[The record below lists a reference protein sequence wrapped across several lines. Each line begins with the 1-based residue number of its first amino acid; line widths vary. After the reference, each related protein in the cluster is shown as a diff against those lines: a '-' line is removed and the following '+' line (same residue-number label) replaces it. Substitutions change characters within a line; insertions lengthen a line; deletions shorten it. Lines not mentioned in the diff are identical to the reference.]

1 MGDAMKRA
9 LNGVAAAVL
18 TMGLAVMCAGAAH
31 ARKPVKKASP
41 IRVLVWSERTEPANI
56 YPDGINGVIAAA
68 LRKDPRLQVR
78 TAQLDDPDAGVSE
91 ATLDQTDVLIWFGHK
106 RHDQVPDDAVERI
119 VRHVRE
125 KGMGFLPVHSSH
137 SSKPF
142 KALMQSLQSNDKV
155 GSWRDYTEDGKPTRI
170 IVVDAR
176 NPIARGVT
184 DFTIPKTER
193 YDEPFQVPGPFAT
206 VFDGVYADGLHA
218 RQGMTWNVG
227 AGKGFY
233 WRPGHE
239 SFPIFF
245 MPQVQ
250 KILDN
255 GVHWLAGR

>member
-1 MGDAMKRA
+1 MKRA
-9 LNGVAAAVL
+9 LHALTAALAAALLTVGLAWMSPAVAAAK
-18 TMGLAVMCAGAAH
+18 
-31 ARKPVKKASP
+31 KPGKKVAP
-41 IRVLVWSERTEPANI
+41 IRVLVWSERTEPASV
-56 YPDGINGVIAAA
+56 YPEGINGAIADA
-68 LRKDPRLQVR
+68 LRKDHSLQVQ
-78 TAQLDDPDAGVSE
+78 TAKLDDPDAGVSE

-106 RHDQVPDDAVERI
+106 RHDQVPDAAVERI

-125 KGMGFLPVHSSH
+125 KGMGFFPVHSSH
-137 SSKPF
+137 FSKPF
-142 KALMQSLQSNDKV
+142 KALLETLQTTDKV
-155 GSWRDYTEDGKPTRI
+155 GAWRDYIEDGKPTRI
-170 IVVDAR
+170 VVADAKH
-176 NPIARGVT
+176 PIARGVT

-206 VFDGVYADGLHA
+206 VFDGIYADGRHA

-227 AGKGFY
+227 TGRVFY

-245 MPQVQ
+245 MPEVQ